1 MVSVLLCRPSWNGHV
16 PFEKKNK
23 KKTTKNKNEQNKTKR
38 EKTARGEQIKRPKW
52 RRVRPFQ
59 WLQPPLRP
67 LFNIIELAL
76 SQPIQCDRVS
86 ASTKIVGVCTCIQH
100 FFFFFSFFLLIV
112 VFVVWD
118 CLLLS
123 LTPPPPPHG
132 LLSLYSLRLRF
143 RFCVPVSLQ
152 RIIAWGGR
160 LLLRKRIPCVN
171 LRFRLR
177 VYFLA
182 IQRRRRLRRQTHID
196 EDCFVV
202 RSIRIFR
209 NAC

>member
-112 VFVVWD
+112 VFVVWH

-123 LTPPPPPHG
+123 LTPPPPLTVCSLYIPFVSAFVFVSPCPSSG
-132 LLSLYSLRLRF
+132 LLRG
-143 RFCVPVSLQ
+143 
-152 RIIAWGGR
+152 GGR

>member
-1 MVSVLLCRPSWNGHV
+1 M
-16 PFEKKNK
+16 PFEKN
-23 KKTTKNKNEQNKTKR
+23 KKTTKNKNEQTKQNVKKNR
-38 EKTARGEQIKRPKW
+38 TWRADQATKMEK
-52 RRVRPFQ
+52 
-59 WLQPPLRP
+59 
-67 LFNIIELAL
+67 
-76 SQPIQCDRVS
+76 SQAVPV
-86 ASTKIVGVCTCIQH
+86 ASTTAAAAIQH
-100 FFFFFSFFLLIV
+100 HRVGTQPADPMRPGKCVYKNCWCVYVYTTFLFFFFFLSFDCRLCCLALSSIV
-112 VFVVWD
+112 
-118 CLLLS
+118 LNS
-123 LTPPPPPHG
+123 PSPPHG